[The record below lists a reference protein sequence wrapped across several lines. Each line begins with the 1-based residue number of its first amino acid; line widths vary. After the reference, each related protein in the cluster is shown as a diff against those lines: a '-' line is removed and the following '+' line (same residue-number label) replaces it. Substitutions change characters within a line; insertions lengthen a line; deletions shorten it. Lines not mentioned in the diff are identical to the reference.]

1 MIAGERVAL
10 RMGVSSSG
18 SLVIV
23 RLLPK
28 HEIPLPLNRF
38 NQKLPSKRTG
48 NDIDNMIRWNEEY
61 FAGVPIDQIE
71 PFG

>member
-18 SLVIV
+18 SLVV
-23 RLLPK
+23 PRFLTK
-28 HEIPLPLNRF
+28 HDFTLPLNRL

-48 NDIDNMIRWNEEY
+48 NDTDNMIR
-61 FAGVPIDQIE
+61 
-71 PFG
+71 

>member
-1 MIAGERVAL
+1 
-10 RMGVSSSG
+10 MGVSSSG

-28 HEIPLPLNRF
+28 HNLPLLLNRL

-48 NDIDNMIRWNEEY
+48 NDIDNMIRRNEEY
-61 FAGVPIDQIE
+61 FVGVPIDQID